1 MVNKPKTKSRFKVE
15 DKIMVF
21 FAELVEIPN
30 VRDSAKF
37 GGKGSGGN
45 SDRICNQYLWVHSS
59 NYAPKPI
66 CVDKIVC
73 GILGFLSPR
82 QLCAA
87 VMDPPAMWDNDDCR
101 TETS

>member
-1 MVNKPKTKSRFKVE
+1 MVNKPQAKSLSKVE
-15 DKIMVF
+15 DKVMVF

-37 GGKGSGGN
+37 SRKGSGRN
-45 SDRICNQYLWVHSS
+45 SNRICNQYLCVHSS
-59 NYAPKPI
+59 NYAPNPI
-66 CVDKIVC
+66 CVDKMVC

-82 QLCAA
+82 QLCAT
-87 VMDPPAMWDNDDCR
+87 VMDPPAMWDNDDPR

>member
-1 MVNKPKTKSRFKVE
+1 
-15 DKIMVF
+15 
-21 FAELVEIPN
+21 

-59 NYAPKPI
+59 NYAPNPI
-66 CVDKIVC
+66 CVDKIVR

-82 QLCAA
+82 QLCAT
-87 VMDPPAMWDNDDCR
+87 VMDPPAMWDNDDGC